1 MKMKPHRTEQH
12 GEGFT
17 LVELMITVAIIAILM
32 AFSIPIISNARI
44 SANEG
49 SAVSSIRTLT
59 SANTT
64 YRTRFGS
71 YAGDFDDLSSSGIID
86 EVLAASVQTPGKSGY
101 IFTYSVAPGSWELAA
116 QPLQPGVSG
125 QRYFFA
131 DTSGVIRTADSVA
144 ADSTSKPL
152 DS

>member
-1 MKMKPHRTEQH
+1 MKMKPHRTDH
-12 GEGFT
+12 HREGFT
-17 LVELMITVAIIAILM
+17 LVELMIAVAIIAILM

-71 YAGDFDDLSSSGIID
+71 YAGDLDDLNSSGIID
-86 EVLAASVQTPGKSGY
+86 DVLAASVQTPGKSGY
-101 IFTYSVAPGSWELAA
+101 IFNYSVSPGSWKIDA
-116 QPLQPGVSG
+116 QPLDPGVSG
-125 QRYFFA
+125 HRYFYA
-131 DTSGVIRTADSVA
+131 DTSGVIRAADLVA

-152 DS
+152 D

>member
-12 GEGFT
+12 REGFT

-71 YAGDFDDLSSSGIID
+71 YASVLGDFSSSGLID
-86 EVLAASVQTPGKSGY
+86 TVLAAAVGPPGKSGY
-101 IFTYSVAPGSWELAA
+101 VFTYSHSGDAWELRAE
-116 QPLQPGVSG
+116 PITPGVSG
-125 QRYFFA
+125 QRYFYA
-131 DTSGVIRTADSVA
+131 DTSGIIRSADNVA

-152 DS
+152 D